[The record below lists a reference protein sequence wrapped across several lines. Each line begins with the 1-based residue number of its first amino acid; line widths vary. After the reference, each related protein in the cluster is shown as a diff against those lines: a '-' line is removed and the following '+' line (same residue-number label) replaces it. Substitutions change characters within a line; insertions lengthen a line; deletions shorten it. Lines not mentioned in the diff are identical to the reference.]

1 MEQHSGRR
9 RRRRRRFSAGREATN
24 WIMLIVVGV
33 RKIYHWVLLAILVAL
48 ILMTGF
54 VFPAFA

>member
-1 MEQHSGRR
+1 MEQQSGRR
-9 RRRRRRFSAGREATN
+9 RRRRRPSAGREAVN
-24 WIMLIVVGV
+24 WLMLIILGV
-33 RKIYHWVLLAILVAL
+33 KKTYHWVLLAILVAL

>member
-1 MEQHSGRR
+1 MEQQKVRR
-9 RRRRRRFSAGREATN
+9 RRRRRSSAGREAAN
-24 WIMLIVVGV
+24 WLMLIILAI
-33 RKIYHWVLLAILVAL
+33 KKSYHWVALAILVTL